1 MFNFKYTKRTIIG
14 ILSSYRDIPL
24 IKGCS
29 MTDQESTQFGEP
41 KVFNVFYGFEMSL
54 KFGK

>member
-1 MFNFKYTKRTIIG
+1 MFNFRYTKRTIIG

-24 IKGCS
+24 IKDCS
-29 MTDQESTQFGEP
+29 ITDQKSIQFGEP
-41 KVFNVFYGFEMSL
+41 QVSNIFFDFEMSL

>member
-1 MFNFKYTKRTIIG
+1 MFNLKYTKRTIIG
-14 ILSSYRDIPL
+14 ILSSARDIPL

-29 MTDQESTQFGEP
+29 MTDQKSVQFGEP
-41 KVFNVFYGFEMSL
+41 QVSNIFYGFEMSL